1 MVSRKEPVM
10 SIISKTYITEIKQ
23 ILREARSKAYTTIN
37 SAMVEDYWL
46 IGKRIVDEE
55 LDFIINYDIK
65 YRMGSELE
73 GGE

>member
-1 MVSRKEPVM
+1 MK
-10 SIISKTYITEIKQ
+10 SKTYISEIKQ

-37 SAMVEDYWL
+37 SAMVEAYWL
-46 IGKRIVDEE
+46 IGKRIVEEE

-73 GGE
+73 GTDE